1 MKPVKKQ
8 NIKALTETAILTAMT
23 VVLSFIKIVPL
34 PLGGSVTL
42 FSMLPLCVLSVRRGV
57 KWGLSGGI
65 VYAVIKLM
73 LNLGEII
80 SWGLTPAALIGCM
93 LFDYLIAFTVIG
105 LAGCLRTHGRAGI
118 LGGTAFALF
127 LRFCS
132 HLISGV
138 FIFDAWVPEGWANPF
153 VYSVA
158 YNGAFMLPELLMVVL
173 ALFFLTKTAAFREI
187 LGEQQ

>member
-1 MKPVKKQ
+1 MKKQ
-8 NIKALTETAILTAMT
+8 NIRALTETAVLTAMT

-65 VYAVIKLM
+65 VYACIKLM

-80 SWGLTPAALIGCM
+80 SWGLTPAALIGCIC
-93 LFDYLIAFTVIG
+93 FDYLIAFTVIG
-105 LAGCLRTHGRAGI
+105 LSGCLRSHGRAGI
-118 LGGTAFALF
+118 LAGTALALF

-138 FIFDAWVPEGWANPF
+138 LIFDAWVPDGWADPF

-158 YNGAFMLPELLMVVL
+158 YNGAFMLPELLMVLAGLLVL
-173 ALFFLTKTAAFREI
+173 LKTPIFKVI
-187 LGEQQ
+187 QIPD